1 MLRHGGSL
9 GLIATNTIAQ
19 GDTRTGG
26 LACILASDGSIFRV
40 VRRLRWPGEAAVIVS
55 VVHVGRGPIKDQA
68 WIDGRRVNRISAFL
82 IDGETD
88 TDPFRLTAVPFFSL
102 GSKIYGQGFL
112 FADGDDSASPLS
124 AMKLLVDKYST
135 LTGMRIF
142 PYIGGEEVNSDPTHS
157 PHRFAIYLSDLQ
169 TEEELDQFPPLRD
182 IVKRLVWPERMKLS
196 SNPNSAPLKKR
207 WWAYQA
213 HRPELYEK
221 LRRSDFAMLNSQ
233 VSPHL
238 AFCIAR
244 PGAIYAHTLNVVP
257 LASQSL
263 FCSVQSRIH
272 EVWAR
277 LLGSSMKD
285 DLRYTPSECFETFPF
300 PPSFGTHSNSRRR
313 AKSITIIARPS

>member
-102 GSKIYGQGFL
+102 GSKICGQGFL

-142 PYIGGEEVNSDPTHS
+142 PYIGGEEVNSDPTRNTS
-157 PHRFAIYLSDLQ
+157 
-169 TEEELDQFPPLRD
+169 
-182 IVKRLVWPERMKLS
+182 V
-196 SNPNSAPLKKR
+196 
-207 WWAYQA
+207 
-213 HRPELYEK
+213 
-221 LRRSDFAMLNSQ
+221 RRSAATGWPLLMRYAARGAGMP
-233 VSPHL
+233 VSRADRHQRVQR
-238 AFCIAR
+238 A
-244 PGAIYAHTLNVVP
+244 
-257 LASQSL
+257 QSGENPRMA
-263 FCSVQSRIH
+263 Q
-272 EVWAR
+272 WTT
-277 LLGSSMKD
+277 G
-285 DLRYTPSECFETFPF
+285 
-300 PPSFGTHSNSRRR
+300 
-313 AKSITIIARPS
+313 